1 MNHGSNY
8 ETGRLGAEIA
18 YTIVGEKFGHKE
30 SVLQE
35 PERRGVDIYTRDRKL
50 VVEARFIIKVEPDDL
65 KTQIER
71 DMMQMVRKLRRD
83 FRSNSEAIVG
93 YAVLSYHD
101 REQVRSLIA
110 EVDPQR

>member
-1 MNHGSNY
+1 MRRGGS
-8 ETGRLGAEIA
+8 GLRLP
-18 YTIVGEKFGHKE
+18 TQ
-30 SVLQE
+30 SW
-35 PERRGVDIYTRDRKL
+35 ERSSATKNRFFKNPRAGGVDIYTRDRKL